1 MKGFSTL
8 EIIITIAIAGI
19 ILAIGVNSFQV
30 AQIKKQQDEIVL
42 TITTSLDEQKTNTQT
57 GKNGQQYGVK
67 FNSSDFILFAGT
79 SYSPSATQ
87 NKIIS
92 INPQFEITETLSNS
106 DNIIYFS
113 KLIGDVNEV
122 ATVTISHIDSR
133 VTPQHIVIEKTGA
146 ISVIE

>member
-8 EIIITIAIAGI
+8 EIIIVIAVAGVL
-19 ILAIGVNSFQV
+19 LAIGVNSFQI
-30 AQIKKQQDEIVL
+30 AQIKKQQEEIVL
-42 TITTSLDEQKTNTQT
+42 SITTSLDEQKVNTQT
-57 GKNGQQYGVK
+57 GKNGTQFGVK
-67 FNSSDFILFAGT
+67 FNINDFILFTGT
-79 SYSPSATQ
+79 SYAPSSTQ

-113 KLIGDVNEV
+113 KLIGDVNEI
-122 ATVTISHIDSR
+122 ATITISHIDNR
-133 VTPQHIVIEKTGA
+133 VTPQQIVIEKTGA